1 MTMNTAM
8 KTKEDFLMCNF
19 FFLAIFLSG
28 CLFWWQRSH
37 KRTKSP
43 KSSLPTRAYVEW

>member
-1 MTMNTAM
+1 MTTNTAM
-8 KTKEDFLMCNF
+8 RAKEDFLMRNF
-19 FFLAIFLSG
+19 FFLAIFLPG
-28 CLFWWQRSH
+28 CLFWWHRSH